1 MYRKYWI
8 IPTVLVLA
16 ALLAAC
22 GGSSKKSPTATPTTA
37 PTATAAATKEATAAP
52 TEAATTE
59 ATAAATKEAT
69 AAPTQATTGTTPEA
83 TTAAGAQSSTG
94 QEVQVQMINTTFD
107 PKEITI
113 KAGTKVTWTNNDS
126 VGHTVTAGTRGS
138 PSGLFES
145 GNVAPGQSFSFVFD
159 TPGTY
164 SYFCQYHASMDG
176 TVIVQ

>member
-16 ALLAAC
+16 VLLAAC

-37 PTATAAATKEATAAP
+37 PTATATTAATKEATAAP
-52 TEAATTE
+52 
-59 ATAAATKEAT
+59 TAAATKEAT

-83 TTAAGAQSSTG
+83 TTAAGAQSSAG

-113 KAGTKVTWTNNDS
+113 KAGTKVTWINNDS
-126 VGHTVTAGTRGS
+126 TGHTVTAGTRGN
-138 PSGLFES
+138 PSGLFDS

-164 SYFCQYHASMDG
+164 NYYCQYHQGMDG